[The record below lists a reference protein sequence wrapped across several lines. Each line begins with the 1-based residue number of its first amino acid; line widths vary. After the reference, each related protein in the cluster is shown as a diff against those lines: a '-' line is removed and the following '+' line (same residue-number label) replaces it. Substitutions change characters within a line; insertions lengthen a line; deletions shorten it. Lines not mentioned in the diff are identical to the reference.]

1 MNGWSGTIAR
11 INLTTGA
18 ITKERTNLTDAA
30 LFIGA
35 RGLGVKILS
44 DEIDATIDPLSPEN
58 KLIFAPGP
66 FSGTFAPSAGRYH
79 VVTKSPLTGAIA
91 GSNSGGVWG
100 PQLRYAGYDALD
112 IRRQSRE
119 TRLRL
124 DQGRSHRTTRCLASL
139 GQMGAGDY

>member
-18 ITKERTNLTDAA
+18 ITKERTNLKDAA

-58 KLIFAPGP
+58 KLIFAPGTLLRNVCS
-66 FSGTFAPSAGRYH
+66 FGRPVSRGH
-79 VVTKSPLTGAIA
+79 QRPVD
-91 GSNSGGVWG
+91 GGYRG
-100 PQLRYAGYDALD
+100 IELR
-112 IRRQSRE
+112 RSRG
-119 TRLRL
+119 
-124 DQGRSHRTTRCLASL
+124 GRSCDTRVTTP
-139 GQMGAGDY
+139 